1 MRFILQF
8 LGGLLHASK
17 KNAINFKFNSF
28 YKIILT
34 FVDEDTPSAVG
45 FRTVRGLEEVI
56 SGWSFPHIVQC
67 VETITRILTFVAQN
81 KYK

>member
-8 LGGLLHASK
+8 LGGLLHASE

-34 FVDEDTPSAVG
+34 FVDEDIPSAVG
-45 FRTVRGLEEVI
+45 FRTV
-56 SGWSFPHIVQC
+56 
-67 VETITRILTFVAQN
+67 
-81 KYK
+81 